1 MNAFNEFKNLEL
13 KLYSLEKLSHSIYI
27 TLKNEEVA
35 KYVIVNQLNVDSLAH
50 IYTPFCFV

>member
-27 TLKNEEVA
+27 TLKNGEVA
-35 KYVIVNQLNVDSLAH
+35 KCVIVNQLNVDSLAH